1 MAERGAEKSRSF
13 AGAEKKDY
21 AIISKWGNVIKID
34 DDTMNRNRFDYARV
48 LASVSSLSDVPCDAC
63 VELNGDK
70 FLIKM
75 STVEFEDNCCWLDDD
90 CPVNNSVEEN
100 SCRFEDIPH
109 AFNVSEAPFSPRAEW
124 ARNNNDNVL
133 NGDPTLLKE
142 ENVDCNSSRSF
153 SKDITAQVRVS
164 GPDSLHNVPILVAS
178 DNSMSSTG
186 YSEPIVPVLDKE
198 SDGLAIE
205 NNASM
210 EAMEG
215 EACECLEVCNAAGLF
230 FNATDK
236 EVGKRFVELESELG
250 DPKNF
255 EKKAAVKRLIFT
267 SKASIFFLQE
277 TKLQVVDD
285 RVVRQLC
292 GKVDFLNWIY
302 SPSIGFAGGLLS
314 LWDPKVFECRGK
326 FVHRNFIIMEGKIHV
341 QSKCLVCTVVNVY
354 APNRPAERSI
364 VFRELNE
371 ILSSYNLPIIM
382 GGEFNIVCKTEE
394 RVGVSTKRGEI
405 REFSDFIDALNLIDP
420 PLSGGAFT
428 WSNFREMP
436 AFSRF
441 DRWFDFWEDDKELV
455 ESLHVLC
462 LNMRGIG
469 IGNIL
474 RRCKKGVKFCL
485 FQKKFDKQDSI
496 PVMENIISILEADL
510 ANGIQISTSGV
521 EL

>member
-21 AIISKWGNVIKID
+21 GLFFPGVRRHQKIANVGVSIFVNFVSNRIHRATLRNAFLEYGKVIGTYIAYHNVKRIKSKHTFAFVRFASRDDAERAVERGNNKRMDGFYIKVFLEKKHTRTVGTDVELPACGLKACTKHGFAKNKYSTVRRDRSFKDVLLNVPIPRKSENSTTNKSRWQGKDESSVTDISLLIPFAPSESDWLRQSFVRQIKG
-34 DDTMNRNRFDYARV
+34 MYNAEV

-250 DPKNF
+250 DPK
-255 EKKAAVKRLIFT
+255 K
-267 SKASIFFLQE
+267 
-277 TKLQVVDD
+277 
-285 RVVRQLC
+285 
-292 GKVDFLNWIY
+292 
-302 SPSIGFAGGLLS
+302 
-314 LWDPKVFECRGK
+314 
-326 FVHRNFIIMEGKIHV
+326 
-341 QSKCLVCTVVNVY
+341 
-354 APNRPAERSI
+354 
-364 VFRELNE
+364 
-371 ILSSYNLPIIM
+371 
-382 GGEFNIVCKTEE
+382 
-394 RVGVSTKRGEI
+394 
-405 REFSDFIDALNLIDP
+405 
-420 PLSGGAFT
+420 
-428 WSNFREMP
+428 
-436 AFSRF
+436 
-441 DRWFDFWEDDKELV
+441 WFDFWEDDKELV